1 MRDKSENRCRGRIA
15 LLQLKTRLVILLVV
29 AGDPRMANSVHYE
42 VFRRQGAAGSWSL
55 ADVRDRREDAL
66 KFAQELQTTG
76 AMGVKVVKET
86 YNDETGDYLSLK
98 IYEHGHNKLKVK
110 PQQEDAPSSP
120 CFKPDDLYSYHAR
133 KTIASLLPDFLAHH
147 KVTVTELG
155 HRADL
160 LEKLEAT
167 GTLLQHAIQRVA
179 VAQAAAGEN
188 QLAKIIRSLHDL
200 TTQIFHRV
208 YKDHDKGR
216 FAVCLPGEFA
226 QLATKL
232 AGSSDG
238 RYLLNGAIA
247 HYLKD
252 SKGWDNK
259 VHKLM
264 LLMDE
269 AQEENAGGQLLLGAI
284 DTLISEVLGGA
295 AGLRELIGA
304 KTNHG
309 DAVMSLVKLFLGK
322 EPDFAEGREGLTAL
336 TQQFRADTLP
346 NARVAVALRI
356 VAEIRSFKRLMPH
369 SLEEELRT
377 LRQIANLV
385 VTGIGKY
392 LSHEDLVNAFV
403 LRSQRL
409 VTNECLAPYL
419 DGVTP
424 DVKLER
430 ILFVEENII
439 GTENKRRL
447 AAFVTP
453 IVTSAQFEE
462 HFQSPKLPLVQR
474 LAQIEAL
481 RIRVGQAG
489 FQENLRNEIADIL
502 DKVAAAV
509 ENRNKLFDSIE
520 RRNVSPSEKAF
531 TLIRLL
537 NANTLTTPRLT
548 TKARAMILSYV
559 GKPGFLTSYVAQTVK
574 DGALPDREAAIADLM
589 RILEKAGITAQ
600 TGLKSIAA

>member
-1 MRDKSENRCRGRIA
+1 
-15 LLQLKTRLVILLVV
+15 
-29 AGDPRMANSVHYE
+29 MAQSVHYE
-42 VFRRQGAAGSWSL
+42 IFRRQGVTGGWSL
-55 ADVRDRREDAL
+55 VEVRDRREDAL
-66 KFAQELQTTG
+66 KCAQELEKSG
-76 AMGVKVVKET
+76 ATGVKVVKET
-86 YNDETGDYLSLK
+86 YNEDTGDYLSLK
-98 IYEHGHNKLKVK
+98 IYEHGHNKLKIK

-167 GTLLQHAIQRVA
+167 GTVLQHAIQRVA

-188 QLAKIIRSLHDL
+188 QLATIIRRLHEL
-200 TTQIFHRV
+200 TTQVFHRV
-208 YKDHDKGR
+208 FKDDDKGR
-216 FAVCLPGEFA
+216 FAVCKPGEFA
-226 QLATKL
+226 QLAAKL
-232 AGSSDG
+232 AGSSEG

-252 SKGWDNK
+252 STGWDDK

-269 AQEENAGGQLLLGAI
+269 AKAENAGAQLLLTAI

-304 KTNHG
+304 KNNHG
-309 DAVMSLVKLFLGK
+309 DAVMSLVKLYLGK
-322 EPDFAEGREGLTAL
+322 EPDITEGREGLTAL

-346 NARVAVALRI
+346 NARVAIALRI
-356 VAEIRSFKRLMPH
+356 VAEIRSFKRLVPH
-369 SLEEELRT
+369 SLEEEFRT

-409 VTNECLAPYL
+409 ITNECLAPYL

-430 ILFVEENII
+430 ILFVEENVI
-439 GTENKRRL
+439 GAENKRRL

-453 IVTSAQFEE
+453 IITSAQFEE
-462 HFQSPKLPLVQR
+462 HFQSPKLPLMQR
-474 LAQIEAL
+474 LAQLETL
-481 RIRVGQAG
+481 RGRVGQAG
-489 FQENLRNEIADIL
+489 FQENLRNEIADTL

-509 ENRNKLFDSIE
+509 ESRNKLFDSIE
-520 RRNVSPSEKAF
+520 RRDASPAEKAG

-537 NANTLTTPRLT
+537 TANTLTAPRLT
-548 TKARAMILSYV
+548 TKARAMILTYI
-559 GKPGFLTSYVAQTVK
+559 GKPGFLTGYVASATK
-574 DGALPDREAAIADLM
+574 DGVPLDRDAAVADLM
-589 RILEKAGITAQ
+589 RVLEKAGITPQ

>member
-1 MRDKSENRCRGRIA
+1 
-15 LLQLKTRLVILLVV
+15 
-29 AGDPRMANSVHYE
+29 MAQSVHYE
-42 VFRRQGAAGSWSL
+42 IFRRQGVTGGWSL
-55 ADVRDRREDAL
+55 VEVRDRREDAL
-66 KFAQELQTTG
+66 KCAQELEKSG
-76 AMGVKVVKET
+76 ATGVKVVKET
-86 YNDETGDYLSLK
+86 YNEDTGDYLSLK
-98 IYEHGHNKLKVK
+98 IYEHGHNKLKIK

-167 GTLLQHAIQRVA
+167 GTVLQHAIQRVA

-188 QLAKIIRSLHDL
+188 QLATIIRRLHEL
-200 TTQIFHRV
+200 TTQVFHRV
-208 YKDHDKGR
+208 FKDDDKGR
-216 FAVCLPGEFA
+216 FAVCKPGEFA
-226 QLATKL
+226 QLAAKL
-232 AGSSDG
+232 AGSSEG

-247 HYLKD
+247 RYLKD
-252 SKGWDNK
+252 STGWDDK

-269 AQEENAGGQLLLGAI
+269 AKAENAGAQLLLTAI

-304 KTNHG
+304 KNNHG
-309 DAVMSLVKLFLGK
+309 DAVMSLVKLYLGK
-322 EPDFAEGREGLTAL
+322 EPDITEGREGLTAL
-336 TQQFRADTLP
+336 TQQFRVDTLP
-346 NARVAVALRI
+346 NARVAIALRI
-356 VAEIRSFKRLMPH
+356 VAEIRSFKRLVPH
-369 SLEEELRT
+369 SLEEEFRT

-409 VTNECLAPYL
+409 ITNECLAPYL

-430 ILFVEENII
+430 ILFVEENVI
-439 GTENKRRL
+439 GAENKRRL

-453 IVTSAQFEE
+453 IITSAQFEE
-462 HFQSPKLPLVQR
+462 HFQSPKLPLMQR
-474 LAQIEAL
+474 LAQLETL
-481 RIRVGQAG
+481 RGRVGQAG
-489 FQENLRNEIADIL
+489 FQENLRNEIADTL

-509 ENRNKLFDSIE
+509 ESRNKLFDSIE
-520 RRNVSPSEKAF
+520 RRDASPAEKAG

-537 NANTLTTPRLT
+537 TANTLTAPRLT
-548 TKARAMILSYV
+548 TKARAMILTYI
-559 GKPGFLTSYVAQTVK
+559 GKPGFLTGYVASATK
-574 DGALPDREAAIADLM
+574 DGVPLDRDAAVADLM
-589 RILEKAGITAQ
+589 RVLEKAGITPQ

>member
-1 MRDKSENRCRGRIA
+1 
-15 LLQLKTRLVILLVV
+15 
-29 AGDPRMANSVHYE
+29 MAQSVHYE
-42 VFRRQGAAGSWSL
+42 IFRRQGVTGGWSL
-55 ADVRDRREDAL
+55 VEVRDRREDAL
-66 KFAQELQTTG
+66 KCAQELEKSG
-76 AMGVKVVKET
+76 ATGVKVVKET
-86 YNDETGDYLSLK
+86 YNEDTGDYLSLK
-98 IYEHGHNKLKVK
+98 IYEHGHNKLKIK

-167 GTLLQHAIQRVA
+167 GTVLQHAIQRVA

-188 QLAKIIRSLHDL
+188 QLATIIRRLHEL
-200 TTQIFHRV
+200 TTQVFHRV
-208 YKDHDKGR
+208 FKDDDKGR
-216 FAVCLPGEFA
+216 FAVCNPGEFA
-226 QLATKL
+226 QLAAKL
-232 AGSSDG
+232 AGSSEG

-247 HYLKD
+247 RYLKD
-252 SKGWDNK
+252 STGWDDK

-269 AQEENAGGQLLLGAI
+269 AKAENAGAQLLLTAI

-304 KTNHG
+304 KNNHG
-309 DAVMSLVKLFLGK
+309 DAVMSLVKLYLGK
-322 EPDFAEGREGLTAL
+322 EPDITEGREGLTAL

-346 NARVAVALRI
+346 NARVAIALRI
-356 VAEIRSFKRLMPH
+356 VAEIRSFKRLVPH
-369 SLEEELRT
+369 SLEEEFRT

-409 VTNECLAPYL
+409 ITNECLAPYL

-430 ILFVEENII
+430 ILFVEENVI
-439 GTENKRRL
+439 GAENKRRL

-453 IVTSAQFEE
+453 IITSAQFEE
-462 HFQSPKLPLVQR
+462 HFQSPKLPLMQR
-474 LAQIEAL
+474 LAQLETL
-481 RIRVGQAG
+481 RGRVGQAG
-489 FQENLRNEIADIL
+489 FQENLRNEIADTL

-509 ENRNKLFDSIE
+509 ESRNKLFDSIE
-520 RRNVSPSEKAF
+520 RRDASPAEKAG

-537 NANTLTTPRLT
+537 TANTLTAPRLT
-548 TKARAMILSYV
+548 TKARAMILTYI
-559 GKPGFLTSYVAQTVK
+559 GKPGFLTGYVASATK
-574 DGALPDREAAIADLM
+574 DGVPLDRDAAVADLM
-589 RILEKAGITAQ
+589 RVLEKAGITPQ
-600 TGLKSIAA
+600 TGLKTIAA

>member
-1 MRDKSENRCRGRIA
+1 
-15 LLQLKTRLVILLVV
+15 
-29 AGDPRMANSVHYE
+29 MAQSVHYE
-42 VFRRQGAAGSWSL
+42 IFRRQGVTGGWSL
-55 ADVRDRREDAL
+55 VEVRDRREDAL
-66 KFAQELQTTG
+66 KCAQELEKSG
-76 AMGVKVVKET
+76 ATGVKVVKET
-86 YNDETGDYLSLK
+86 YNEDTGDYLSLK
-98 IYEHGHNKLKVK
+98 IYEHGHNKLKIK

-167 GTLLQHAIQRVA
+167 GTVLQHAIQRVA

-188 QLAKIIRSLHDL
+188 QLATIIRRLHEL
-200 TTQIFHRV
+200 TTQVFHRV
-208 YKDHDKGR
+208 FKDDDKGR
-216 FAVCLPGEFA
+216 FAVCNPGEFA
-226 QLATKL
+226 QLAAKL
-232 AGSSDG
+232 AGSSEG

-247 HYLKD
+247 RYLKD
-252 SKGWDNK
+252 STGWDDK

-269 AQEENAGGQLLLGAI
+269 AKAENAGAQLLLTAI

-304 KTNHG
+304 KNNHG
-309 DAVMSLVKLFLGK
+309 DAVMSLVKLYLGK
-322 EPDFAEGREGLTAL
+322 EPDITEGREGLTAL
-336 TQQFRADTLP
+336 TQQFRVDTLP
-346 NARVAVALRI
+346 NARVAIALRI
-356 VAEIRSFKRLMPH
+356 VAEIRSFKRLVPH
-369 SLEEELRT
+369 SLEEEFRT

-409 VTNECLAPYL
+409 ITNECLAPYL

-430 ILFVEENII
+430 ILFVEENVI
-439 GTENKRRL
+439 GAENKRRL

-453 IVTSAQFEE
+453 IITSAQFEE
-462 HFQSPKLPLVQR
+462 HFQSPKLPLMQR
-474 LAQIEAL
+474 LAQLETL
-481 RIRVGQAG
+481 RGRVGQAG
-489 FQENLRNEIADIL
+489 FQENLRNEIADTL

-509 ENRNKLFDSIE
+509 ESRNKLFDSIE
-520 RRNVSPSEKAF
+520 RRDASPAEKAG

-537 NANTLTTPRLT
+537 TANTLTAPRLT
-548 TKARAMILSYV
+548 TKARAMILTYI
-559 GKPGFLTSYVAQTVK
+559 GKPGFLTGYVASATK
-574 DGALPDREAAIADLM
+574 DGVPLDRDAAVADLM
-589 RILEKAGITAQ
+589 RVLEKAGITPQ